1 MYTNKLF
8 KRIDLKANLKSA
20 EMVSNIP
27 IQTLQDE
34 YIRLRNFFDK
44 NDVLNAVTNYLKEPY
59 DKVKMEARKKL
70 DTAFIELDEMTKNFC
85 NNLLGEE
92 HINKKSYLTLLHKME
107 SEIQKDLPSYRVVF
121 ATQQNLLATI
131 SIYVN
136 QRKVELLT
144 SNISNVSNNV
154 ISEIER
160 KRCVIL

>member
-70 DTAFIELDEMTKNFC
+70 DTAFIELD
-85 NNLLGEE
+85 
-92 HINKKSYLTLLHKME
+92 
-107 SEIQKDLPSYRVVF
+107 
-121 ATQQNLLATI
+121 
-131 SIYVN
+131 
-136 QRKVELLT
+136 
-144 SNISNVSNNV
+144 
-154 ISEIER
+154 
-160 KRCVIL
+160 